1 MFCVKCGS
9 RVPDGAAY
17 CGGCGSPLPGA
28 AAAASNQSG
37 WRPAAPVVVQ
47 PGPVIGGLP
56 PSHMVKAI
64 LATILCCWPT
74 GIAAIVYA
82 AKVTTLIGAGDIEG
96 AWRASRSA
104 DTWGN
109 VTVGL
114 GAIAFLIGFVIG
126 LFNALN
132 H

>member
-28 AAAASNQSG
+28 AAASNPNG

-56 PSHMVKAI
+56 QIRPHFEKSQLLSFSPARSSGGCRR
-64 LATILCCWPT
+64 ATW
-74 GIAAIVYA
+74 
-82 AKVTTLIGAGDIEG
+82 
-96 AWRASRSA
+96 
-104 DTWGN
+104 
-109 VTVGL
+109 
-114 GAIAFLIGFVIG
+114 
-126 LFNALN
+126 
-132 H
+132 